1 MRVYSAVRPTRRI
14 WSFRFGWGIFPVGCS
29 VGSSMVVQNG
39 PFIRHPET
47 QRADAADYVSQTVS
61 AIYVSSA
68 RVLHHRGEP
77 VAQPTV
83 FALLTSPL
91 RSHHCCVALAR

>member
-39 PFIRHPET
+39 PVVFPPGGRSLVPGLRGRL
-47 QRADAADYVSQTVS
+47 RA
-61 AIYVSSA
+61 SS
-68 RVLHHRGEP
+68 
-77 VAQPTV
+77 
-83 FALLTSPL
+83 
-91 RSHHCCVALAR
+91 